1 MTVEQPAEGVSL
13 EGATLAGGT
22 AHEKAARLH
31 YLDWLRVLAI
41 LGVFLY
47 HATRPFVLQDW
58 LISNGQKSIALT
70 FVFLVFLGS
79 WGMPLFF
86 LMAGTGS
93 GFALRRRSA
102 RQYVIE
108 RVKRLLI
115 PFIIG
120 SILLSPIQFYM
131 EWIHKGWYSGSF
143 PGFIPIFLQSRG
155 HDLPLLFSPRVF
167 ESFGSHL
174 WFLAYLFFFSLLAL
188 PLFLWFKKDSGQ
200 RFIARL
206 GGLGD
211 RRGGLLVFVIPLLL
225 VRLALQPA
233 YSEYANW
240 ADFAYMLVYFISGFI
255 LYADERFIRAIRRD
269 AWLTLV
275 LGVST
280 MLIMM
285 GTIIAGVAAEWA
297 TTPGTPGFYFVWS
310 VVVVNGWCWTTF
322 ALYFGMRLL
331 DFSNR
336 WLEYGQEAM
345 LPFYLFHQPVIIAI
359 AFFVVQ
365 WDISAQFG
373 AAVDI
378 LVKQPIVVFGSFA
391 VTLGLYE
398 VFLRRSPSA
407 RALLGMKPR
416 RRAGA

>member
-1 MTVEQPAEGVSL
+1 VTVEQPVEGVSL
-13 EGATLAGGT
+13 EGAT
-22 AHEKAARLH
+22 AHKKAARLH

-58 LISNGQKSIALT
+58 LISNGQQSIALT

-102 RQYVIE
+102 REYVIE
-108 RVKRLLI
+108 RVRRLLI

-131 EWIHKGWYSGSF
+131 EWVHKGWYSGSF
-143 PGFIPIFLQSRG
+143 LGFLPRYLQSRG
-155 HDLPLLFSPRVF
+155 HDFSVIFSPRVF

-174 WFLAYLFFFSLLAL
+174 WFLGYLFSFSLIAL
-188 PLFLWFKKDSGQ
+188 PLFLWLKKDSGQ

-206 GGLGD
+206 GGLGE
-211 RRGGLLVFVIPLLL
+211 RRGGLLVFVFPLLL
-225 VRLALQPA
+225 VRLALQPR

-240 ADFAYMLVYFISGFI
+240 ADFAYMLVYFISGYI
-255 LYADERFIRAIRRD
+255 LYADERFIKAIRRD
-269 AWLTLV
+269 AWLMLA
-275 LGVST
+275 LGVGLT
-280 MLIMM
+280 LIMV

-297 TTPGTPGFYFVWS
+297 TTPGTPGFYFAWS

-322 ALYFGMRLL
+322 ALYVGMRLL

-345 LPFYLFHQPVIIAI
+345 LPFYLFHQPVIVAI
-359 AFFVVQ
+359 AFYAVQ
-365 WDISAQFG
+365 WNISAQLG
-373 AAVDI
+373 AGVDI
-378 LVKQPIVVFGSFA
+378 LVKQAIVVFGSFA

-398 VFLRRSPSA
+398 VFLRRIPAA
-407 RALLGMKPR
+407 RALLGMKS
-416 RRAGA
+416 